1 MVGAGGGAGKEGGG
15 CVGKDY
21 KLVAQT
27 YLHAGQLA
35 AQQPSYLGYKGM
47 GGGGGDEKVKVIN

>member
-1 MVGAGGGAGKEGGG
+1 MGKEGGG
-15 CVGKDY
+15 VGKDY